1 MVVPGGVVAKAPAT
15 VGGRYNGTAPE
26 AWLLAGVYDGDRFQ
40 ETDPAALALV
50 TGDDEAEGA
59 LVRTQVFA
67 VDGIGDE
74 NRFGGEVGVEF
85 GQGKRGTVCVAA
97 FGYDAERHAL
107 AAKVAGLRHASFGE
121 Q

>member
-1 MVVPGGVVAKAPAT
+1 MVVPGGIVAKAHAT
-15 VGGRYNGTAPE
+15 VGGRYNGTARK
-26 AWLLAGVYDGDRFQ
+26 AWLQAGVYDGDSFQ

-59 LVRTQVFA
+59 LVGTQVFV
-67 VDGIGDE
+67 VDGIGDQDG
-74 NRFGGEVGVEF
+74 FGGKVGVEF
-85 GQGKRGTVCVAA
+85 GEGKRGTVCVAA

-107 AAKVAGLRHASFGE
+107 AAKVAGLRHTSVGE